1 MKKIILLCGAIIALN
16 AETLSMDSNL
26 ESINLAKIAES
37 TKSVESMKTES
48 QYAEF
53 AIASSNFSSNV
64 NDFNKKY
71 LESNLESK
79 QTQYN
84 LYISNAESKA
94 DSSSQNLKNPTSQNL
109 ESQNLEWNPN
119 SQNLNI
125 QEAFDLVLLNNES
138 LKASFKNIE
147 KSQKIKD
154 STYMLFAPNI
164 DIIGSYNYIDEKM
177 KLNLEIPNFPLS
189 AIGNLAISKDLSTN
203 HLAYGLINIIYPLYT
218 GGKRLAAL
226 DIANLNID
234 DANFLMQI
242 NKINLFEKLIKAYY
256 GLKLNIEVYKSL
268 KDVEN
273 GAKEH
278 LENALKLEENAQ
290 IAKIE
295 RLSAQ
300 VEYDKA
306 KNKALQAK
314 DTAEIALLGLK
325 TIIQDENI
333 AQNVLLDENGKII
346 NLNLTS
352 ELLISTKELESLQ
365 NYQSKTLASYPAL
378 KTIETKKEQVK
389 KLGDIEFAN
398 FLPTIGLQGGY
409 IFKDNSVLLNKIMP
423 NWYIGVTAK
432 LTLISPSGRIFKYQ
446 ANKIAQSEIE
456 HTLSQAKKDI
466 LLLVESAYKE
476 ALSARE
482 SYKNFSSTILLA
494 KENLKL
500 QEEAF
505 INGMAN
511 NTQVS
516 DARNQLSF
524 ATIELKNSQY
534 KYILALAKLY
544 ALSNDIESFYLFT
557 QN

>member
-1 MKKIILLCGAIIALN
+1 MKKIIFLCGAIIALN

-48 QYAEF
+48 QYTEF
-53 AIASSNFSSNV
+53 AIPSIASSNFSSNV
-64 NDFNKKY
+64 NDSNKKY
-71 LESNLESK
+71 LETNLKSK

-94 DSSSQNLKNPTSQNL
+94 DSSSQNLKNLTSQNL
-109 ESQNLEWNPN
+109 EPQNLEWNPN

-177 KLNLEIPNFPLS
+177 KLNLEIPNVPLP
-189 AIGNLAISKDLSTN
+189 IGNLAINLSTN
-203 HLAYGLINIIYPLYT
+203 RLAYGLINIIYPLYT

-409 IFKDNSVLLNKIMP
+409 VFKDNSILLNKIMP